1 MKSTIVILLVIVLE
15 ALGYSY
21 LLGEENEKLQAENAV
36 MKQKILDQK
45 SKINELNW
53 IITKMDLVIAG
64 KAIDEIFQKSEKMT
78 PDDATADKI
87 KEDGNN
93 EENVIYID

>member
-53 IITKMDLVIAG
+53 YLAKIEMAVAVH
-64 KAIDEIFQKSEKMT
+64 AIKDSLDSKDVQDSAV
-78 PDDATADKI
+78 PQNATAD
-87 KEDGNN
+87 DD
-93 EENVIYID
+93 EENVIYLD